1 MKFLLSVI
9 ALCLVMITAKLYIPE
24 AHAEVGGMNWF
35 AMQQDKDFSQ
45 AVRLIVEE
53 RCFSSGSFSKNK
65 IYCPAS

>member
-1 MKFLLSVI
+1 
-9 ALCLVMITAKLYIPE
+9 MITAKLYIPE